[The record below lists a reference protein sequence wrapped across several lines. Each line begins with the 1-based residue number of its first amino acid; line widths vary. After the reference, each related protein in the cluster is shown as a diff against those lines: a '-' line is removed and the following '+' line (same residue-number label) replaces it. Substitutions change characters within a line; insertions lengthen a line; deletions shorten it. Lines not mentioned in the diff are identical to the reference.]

1 MNSKIVLI
9 AQKFCADHF
18 CNNNLDMENYMAII
32 DDYLNIFDDL
42 KDRVEFLIEVKR
54 IGTLFVADAKKQLEE
69 REVFD
74 LAKAGF
80 SLL

>member
-1 MNSKIVLI
+1 MNSKVVLI

-18 CNNNLDMENYMAII
+18 CNNDLDMENYMVII

-54 IGTLFVADAKKQLEE
+54 IGTLFVADAQKQLEE

-80 SLL
+80 SII